1 MVREEVKKT
10 RGIYSCS
17 KDGCGFISDRL
28 KDFKKC
34 NSGFYCKKHY
44 AEKMKKHRE
53 YLKRDVLGIRTRKQ
67 QIKDWEEARKLK
79 ESRKKIVSPRLPKI
93 PGSKLNRPSPKIS
106 PLGMWLTKDERKVLY
121 FKYINQGMDSREANK
136 KLKESVEF
144 LSVEFLSSLVKK
156 LREKKKT
163 DKQINVIF
171 KEEFAKL
178 GSM

>member
-1 MVREEVKKT
+1 MVREEVKKIGG
-10 RGIYSCS
+10 RYSCS
-17 KDGCGFISDRL
+17 KEGCDFRSNRL

-34 NSGFYCKKHY
+34 NSGFFCKKHY

-53 YLKRDVLGIRTRKQ
+53 YLKRDVCGIRTKKQ

-79 ESRKKIVSPRLPKI
+79 ASRKKIVLPRLPII

-106 PLGMWLTKDERKVLY
+106 SLGMYLKKEEKQVLY
-121 FKYINQGMDSREANK
+121 YKYVGQGYSSQNANK
-136 KLKESVEF
+136 KVKESVEF
-144 LSVEFLSSLVKK
+144 LSCLIKK
-156 LREKKKT
+156 LRGKKKT
-163 DKQINVIF
+163 EKEINVIF